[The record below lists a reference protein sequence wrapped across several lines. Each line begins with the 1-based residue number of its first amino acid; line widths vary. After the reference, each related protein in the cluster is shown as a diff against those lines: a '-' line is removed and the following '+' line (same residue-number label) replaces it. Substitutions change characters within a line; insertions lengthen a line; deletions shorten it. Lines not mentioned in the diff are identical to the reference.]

1 MEKIFKTC
9 KCRDSIY
16 FFNIIHF
23 LKYFFLQWH
32 IPCILFTLYY
42 IFVEEMSVLKEQ
54 FRSNE
59 DD

>member
-9 KCRDSIY
+9 KCKDMCIY
-16 FFNIIHF
+16 TVSNI
-23 LKYFFLQWH
+23 FFLQWH
-32 IPCILFTLYY
+32 TSCILFTLYY

-54 FRSNE
+54 FRPNE